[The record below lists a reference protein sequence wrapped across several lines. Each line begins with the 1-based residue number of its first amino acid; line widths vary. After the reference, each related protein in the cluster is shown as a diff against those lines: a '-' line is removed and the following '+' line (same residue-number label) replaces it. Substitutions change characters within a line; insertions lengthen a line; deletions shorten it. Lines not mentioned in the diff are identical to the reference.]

1 MLTNKRVAV
10 KQVFRRV
17 LTVLLIAVGLS
28 VVAVVGPNA
37 AKADGYDCSG
47 GLYVPVMNGGSRV
60 AAVGVVAN
68 SVGSPTIVYV
78 CVEGP
83 TNGVEIGLGL
93 YSTTGAIVQV
103 VTCPIG
109 GPCSNT
115 GSNGATY
122 TLPALNPGQSKGFEG
137 LGACAY
143 VVGQQQLPT
152 CSTGISATATPTGT
166 GPTPGTSPGL
176 CVLNTGGPPCEVYIP
191 AVWVQP
197 GSVATIAL
205 SLPVVGSVTRP
216 VGTEECI
223 SIGTASC
230 P

>member
-1 MLTNKRVAV
+1 M
-10 KQVFRRV
+10 RRV
-17 LTVLLIAVGLS
+17 LAAVLILVGL
-28 VVAVVGPNA
+28 AVIGSPTP
-37 AKADGYDCSG
+37 AKADGYSCAG

-68 SVGSPTIVYV
+68 SIGSPTIVYV

-83 TNGVEIGLGL
+83 TNGVQIGVGL
-93 YSTTGAIVQV
+93 YSISGAIVQV
-103 VTCPIG
+103 VTCPVG
-109 GPCSNT
+109 GPCSNS

-122 TLPALNPGQSKGFEG
+122 TVPAVNPDQSRGFRG

-143 VVGQQQLPT
+143 VVGQQHLPT
-152 CSTGISATATPTGT
+152 CTSGISATATPSGT
-166 GPTPGTSPGL
+166 GPTPGTSPGM
-176 CVLNTGGPPCEVYIP
+176 CVVNTGGPPCEVYIP
-191 AVWVQP
+191 AVWVKP
-197 GSVATIAL
+197 GSAATIDIT
-205 SLPVVGSVTRP
+205 LPVVGTITKP